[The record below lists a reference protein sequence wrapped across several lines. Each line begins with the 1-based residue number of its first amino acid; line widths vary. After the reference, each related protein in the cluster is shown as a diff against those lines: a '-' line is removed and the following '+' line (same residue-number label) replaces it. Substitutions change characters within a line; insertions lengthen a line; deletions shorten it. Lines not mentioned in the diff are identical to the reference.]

1 MEYRIG
7 ICDDEMSTCS
17 WLEMAIHDYMTWHNY
32 KCQIYV
38 WDSSDTFIKELKNKV
53 DIDILFLDI
62 RMPGIDGIEAGVY
75 IREHIKDKYMNI
87 IYMSSAIDY
96 AMQLFKIHPYEFLEK
111 PFNKDRLYKILDD
124 LMDMYMKNSDM
135 FFFKKR
141 GDQIGIRFNDICY
154 FQSDRKHVQIIK
166 SDGMD
171 EYVGKLS
178 DIINDLPAFFVPVGK
193 SYIVKILISV
203 RHTGRHSVGI
213 WHSSEYM
220 EESNGFNTGYI
231 NICCYGI
238 GKGNV
243 NNRVFSDFF

>member
-62 RMPGIDGIEAGVY
+62 RMLGIDGIEAGVY

-193 SYIVKILISV
+193 SYIVNINHV
-203 RHTGRHSVGI
+203 REFHI
-213 WHSSEYM
+213 EYIVM
-220 EESNGFNTGYI
+220 SNGENI
-231 NICCYGI
+231 NISKAYRETFSRNMAQFRIYG
-238 GKGNV
+238 GK
-243 NNRVFSDFF
+243 

>member
-62 RMPGIDGIEAGVY
+62 RMPDIDGIEAGVY

-171 EYVGKLS
+171 EYVVKLS
-178 DIINDLPAFFVPVGK
+178 DIINYLPAFFVPVGK
-193 SYIVKILISV
+193 SFIVNMNHVCEFHIEYIV
-203 RHTGRHSVGI
+203 
-213 WHSSEYM
+213 M
-220 EESNGFNTGYI
+220 SNGENI
-231 NICCYGI
+231 NISKAYRGTFSRNMAQFRIYG
-238 GKGNV
+238 GK
-243 NNRVFSDFF
+243 

>member
-1 MEYRIG
+1 MIYQIG
-7 ICDDEMSTCS
+7 ICDDENSTCS
-17 WLEMAIHDYMTWHNY
+17 ELESIIMDYFKIAGLNV
-32 KCQIYV
+32 QLNV
-38 WDSSDTFIKELKNKV
+38 WNCAEDFMRDIPAKV
-53 DIDILFLDI
+53 DVDILFLDI
-62 RMPGIDGIEAGVY
+62 EMPDYNGIYVGEY
-75 IREHIKDKYMNI
+75 IRNDINNDTMHI
-87 IYMSSAIDY
+87 IYVSSKTNY
-96 AMQLFKIHPYEFLEK
+96 AMELFKIHPYEFLEK

-193 SYIVKILISV
+193 SYIVNINHV
-203 RHTGRHSVGI
+203 
-213 WHSSEYM
+213 SEFHIEYIVM
-220 EESNGFNTGYI
+220 SNGENI
-231 NICCYGI
+231 NISKAYRETFSRNMAQFRIYG
-238 GKGNV
+238 GK
-243 NNRVFSDFF
+243 